1 MDAWLICVRHLLWS
15 SAIHMSYSI
24 DLPNGGPTC
33 IGRKKIHL
41 PKRTIDEGII
51 IATRPPHY
59 NAVQRRW
66 RRRRARA
73 CRVTG
78 KKMWPPPPLLHA
90 YDERDGP
97 AEITRFG
104 PVITGGKQRVL
115 YDHGNLPSAAA
126 VTVVKREITSQMTCS
141 TCVALT

>member
-1 MDAWLICVRHLLWS
+1 MKELLLLHGRR
-15 SAIHMSYSI
+15 ITMLY
-24 DLPNGGPTC
+24 NGG
-33 IGRKKIHL
+33 G
-41 PKRTIDEGII
+41 GVG
-51 IATRPPHY
+51 A
-59 NAVQRRW
+59 
-66 RRRRARA
+66 RARVGL
-73 CRVTG
+73 RE
-78 KKMWPPPPLLHA
+78 KKCDLLPPLLHA

-115 YDHGNLPSAAA
+115 YDHGNLPCAAA